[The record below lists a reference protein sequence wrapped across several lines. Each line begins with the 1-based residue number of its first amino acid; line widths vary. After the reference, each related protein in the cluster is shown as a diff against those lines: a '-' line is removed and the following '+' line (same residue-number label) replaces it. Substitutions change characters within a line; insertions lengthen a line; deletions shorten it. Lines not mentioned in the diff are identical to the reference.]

1 MAPCGTSSL
10 SNIWKISQKNQNT
23 TEWPRLQNMGDPEH
37 VNAAL
42 HALFFVLIV
51 CACLYC
57 DFFIKKKQWFFFP
70 ESAASMVLGF
80 VLGSLVVFSLSGI
93 VVCFRQM
100 FPLSLTIAISISLI
114 LA

>member
-1 MAPCGTSSL
+1 
-10 SNIWKISQKNQNT
+10 
-23 TEWPRLQNMGDPEH
+23 MGDPEH

-57 DFFIKKKQWFFFP
+57 DFFIKKNQWFFFP

-93 VVCFRQM
+93 VLLSANVPAVPDDRHLHL
-100 FPLSLTIAISISLI
+100 PDPGLIVSLSLRQAAARTKW
-114 LA
+114 